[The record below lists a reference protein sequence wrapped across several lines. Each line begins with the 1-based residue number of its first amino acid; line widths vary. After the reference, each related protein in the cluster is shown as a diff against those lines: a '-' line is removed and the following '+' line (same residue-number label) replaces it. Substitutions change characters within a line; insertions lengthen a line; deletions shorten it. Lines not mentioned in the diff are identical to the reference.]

1 MAIVLLRGCEL
12 FLAATQSITI
22 QFVKFDLDSPL
33 SCLPVSRGAWY
44 EIKGIHQVEIKKCFC
59 ARLGHRNNIVFV
71 GEDLQNIITIAFTPK
86 RTIVALAWGP
96 IFYYNPLR

>member
-33 SCLPVSRGAWY
+33 SSLPVSRGAWY
-44 EIKGIHQVEIKKCFC
+44 EI
-59 ARLGHRNNIVFV
+59 NIY
-71 GEDLQNIITIAFTPK
+71 IP
-86 RTIVALAWGP
+86 
-96 IFYYNPLR
+96 